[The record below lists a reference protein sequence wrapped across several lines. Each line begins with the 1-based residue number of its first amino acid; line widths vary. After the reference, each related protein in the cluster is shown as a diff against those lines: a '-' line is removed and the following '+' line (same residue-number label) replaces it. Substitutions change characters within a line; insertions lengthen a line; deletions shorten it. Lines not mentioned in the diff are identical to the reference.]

1 MNDLDLE
8 KYAIPPN
15 LIISPLKWKYLLR
28 SVIRGKNIMVI
39 GHTGTA
45 KTYAVKC
52 VAETLGRELFV
63 INAGSSQ
70 DARATLLGN
79 TTYKKEEGTI
89 FYKSSFIRAITT
101 PGTIILLDEFSRGS
115 HDFHNILI
123 SCIDPIQKYVRLDEE
138 KDSSKIFVA
147 EGVCFVATTNIGNSY
162 TATKVLDRAILRRF
176 PIKLEM
182 PALTGIQLEH
192 LFGILFRGRTTKEES
207 VMKTLAAI
215 SDDLIAQCNME
226 DPKIST
232 FISAASIIEMA
243 ELIMDGFDLQEIAE
257 AAIYPEYPDDGG
269 AGESERVY
277 VKGIIQ
283 KHFPSNAKSPINDP
297 LVNRKKA
304 KF

>member
-1 MNDLDLE
+1 MDLE
-8 KYAIPPN
+8 KYVIPPH

-28 SVIRGKNIMVI
+28 SIIRGKNIMVI

-79 TTYKKEEGTI
+79 TTYKKEEGTV

-138 KDSSKIFVA
+138 KDSSKILVA
-147 EGVCFVATTNIGNSY
+147 DGVCFIATTNIGNAY
-162 TATKVLDRAILRRF
+162 TATKVLDKAILRRF

-182 PALTGIQLEH
+182 PLLTAKELLC
-192 LFGILFRGRTTKEES
+192 LFDIRFPVRTAEEVS
-207 VMKTLAAI
+207 IMKTLSQI

-226 DPKIST
+226 DAKISDC
-232 FISAASIIEMA
+232 ISPANILEAA
-243 ELIMDGFDLQEIAE
+243 ELVMDGFNLEEIAE
-257 AAIYPEYPDDGG
+257 AAILPEYPDDGG
-269 AGESERVY
+269 ADSERSFCRAML
-277 VKGIIQ
+277 Q
-283 KHFPSNAKSPINDP
+283 KYIPSDAKSPINDP
-297 LVNRKKA
+297 LKNQKKA
-304 KF
+304 SF